1 MSIISLFPT
10 ALGVYKLNRPLY
22 PEEINFTLQCF
33 NGKIFTGTNSISND
47 TFILNYKA
55 MSSIRAFIENSIDQ
69 YLNEVD
75 PFPSNTSLYI
85 TQSWFTFTEKEQY
98 HHIHNHPNSYL
109 SGVLYFNV
117 DPDSGKIFFKNP
129 KIRELLIEK
138 SRYTQFNSEE
148 WSITPE
154 VGTLLLFPSYIEHY
168 VKDYQGSNPRVS
180 LAFNT
185 FIKGQLGSERALTD
199 LKL

>member
-1 MSIISLFPT
+1 LSIIGLFPT
-10 ALGVYKLNRPLY
+10 ALGVYKLNRSLY

-33 NGKIFTGTNSISND
+33 NSKVFTGTNCISND
-47 TFILNYKA
+47 TFILNSKE
-55 MSSIRAFIENSIDQ
+55 MSAIRAFIENSIDQ
-69 YLNEVD
+69 YLKEVD
-75 PFPSNTSLYI
+75 PFPNNASLYI

-129 KIRELLIEK
+129 KIKELLIEK
-138 SRYTQFNSEE
+138 SRYTPFNSDE

-168 VKDYQGSNPRVS
+168 VKDYQGSKPRVS

-185 FIKGQLGSERALTD
+185 FVKGQLGSERALTD

>member
-1 MSIISLFPT
+1 MSIIGLFPT
-10 ALGVYKLNRPLY
+10 ALGVYKLNRSLY